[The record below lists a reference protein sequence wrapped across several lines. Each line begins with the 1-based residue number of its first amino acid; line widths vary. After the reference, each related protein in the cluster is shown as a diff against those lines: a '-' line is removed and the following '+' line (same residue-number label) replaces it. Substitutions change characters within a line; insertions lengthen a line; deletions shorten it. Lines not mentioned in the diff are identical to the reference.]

1 MGRETGIKWCRC
13 TFNPIWGCQEVSP
26 GCDGC
31 YARTWAKRTGWDV
44 WGRDAPR
51 RTFGEEHWG
60 DPLKW
65 DAEAAAAG
73 ELWTVFCGSMCDVME
88 DHPVWATERPKLFDL
103 WRSTPHL
110 IWLALTKRP
119 GNFRR
124 FLPPDWG
131 RGYPN
136 VWLGTTVEDR
146 KRKTR
151 ISELA
156 AVPARRRFL
165 SMEPLIER
173 VDLTPEDLASLDW
186 VIVGGE
192 SGRKREDLRLF
203 DLTWARVLRDQ
214 VKAAGKSFFL
224 KQAGDLAALP
234 YYELEEWRDET
245 HNGDDAELLVDGGSW
260 DAERDGQPPRRTLA
274 VLPLRA
280 KKGGDLQ
287 ELPEDLRLQE
297 VPPLEAA

>member
-1 MGRETGIKWCRC
+1 MGRKTAIKWCRC
-13 TFNPIWGCQEVSP
+13 TFNPIWGCYEFSP

-31 YARTWAKRTGWDV
+31 YAREWAKFTGHDV
-44 WGRDAPR
+44 WGKRGPR
-51 RTFGEEHWG
+51 RTFGDKHWAE
-60 DPLKW
+60 PLKW
-65 DAEAAAAG
+65 DAAAAAAG
-73 ELWTVFCGSMCDVME
+73 EIWTVFCGSMCDVME
-88 DHPVWATERPKLFDL
+88 DHPVWTTERPKLFRL
-103 WRSTPHL
+103 IRETPHL
-110 IWLALTKRP
+110 IWLLLTKRTR
-119 GNFRR
+119 NILR

-136 VWLGTTVEDR
+136 VWWGATVEDR
-146 KRKTR
+146 KRKRR
-151 ISELA
+151 IQELA

-173 VDLTPEDLASLDW
+173 VDLTPEDLAPLDW

-192 SGRKREDLRLF
+192 SGRKRADLRPF

-214 VKAAGKSFFL
+214 VKGAGKSFFL
-224 KQAGDLAALP
+224 KQAGDLAVLP
-234 YYELEEWRDET
+234 FYELEEWRDET

-280 KKGGDLQ
+280 KKGGDLL

-297 VPPLEAA
+297 VPALEAD